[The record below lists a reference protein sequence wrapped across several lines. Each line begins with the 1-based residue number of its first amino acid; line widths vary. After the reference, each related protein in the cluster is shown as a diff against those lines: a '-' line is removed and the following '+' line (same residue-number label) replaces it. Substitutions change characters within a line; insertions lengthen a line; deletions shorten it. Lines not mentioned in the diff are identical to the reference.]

1 MTNKKTKPKYK
12 HNKKRNTAFLYEALI
27 QELTKAVMEK
37 KHARKN
43 SIVLILKES
52 FSTDTQLGKELEI
65 YRSLTEK
72 ETGLTGEDVRRVVS
86 EARRIHESTIQPENL
101 FSEQSALIKKINKD
115 VGASVYTNFVPSY
128 KDYATIAQLFSDK
141 TSIKEK
147 VLLENKV
154 ADMMTSAST
163 SASEMQPID
172 TLTYKTFVKGFNEKY
187 DGALLEEQ
195 KEVLSRH
202 IFSFSDNGLALKV
215 YLNEE
220 LSRLK
225 DVVEKSLSLQEVK
238 SDDQMYSNTKKVL
251 EVIDGFKTREI
262 DNKYLS
268 EVLKIQ
274 QLARE
279 VTS

>member
-1 MTNKKTKPKYK
+1 M
-12 HNKKRNTAFLYEALI
+12 
-27 QELTKAVMEK
+27 
-37 KHARKN
+37 
-43 SIVLILKES
+43 
-52 FSTDTQLGKELEI
+52 
-65 YRSLTEK
+65 
-72 ETGLTGEDVRRVVS
+72 
-86 EARRIHESTIQPENL
+86 
-101 FSEQSALIKKINKD
+101 
-115 VGASVYTNFVPSY
+115 
-128 KDYATIAQLFSDK
+128 
-141 TSIKEK
+141 
-147 VLLENKV
+147 
-154 ADMMTSAST
+154 
-163 SASEMQPID
+163 
-172 TLTYKTFVKGFNEKY
+172 
-187 DGALLEEQ
+187 
-195 KEVLSRH
+195 
-202 IFSFSDNGLALKV
+202 KV